1 MRLITLIFTAISLA
15 MDAFTVAIAKGI
27 SLKEAK
33 PHQAMKV
40 AFFFGGFQAL
50 MPFIGWTL
58 GQSFEKYISAF
69 TPWIALI
76 LLCSIGGKMLYES
89 FQDDTEE
96 VEDNAD
102 PLSTKSLT
110 ILAIATSIDALAVG
124 VTFAFLKVNIV
135 LAITLIGLIT
145 FIISYLGVVLGNKVG
160 KYLKNYAEIVG
171 GIILIIIGI
180 SIFLQ
185 SNILS

>member
-1 MRLITLIFTAISLA
+1 MITKTYTFVKNGNT
-15 MDAFTVAIAKGI
+15 
-27 SLKEAK
+27 
-33 PHQAMKV
+33 
-40 AFFFGGFQAL
+40 
-50 MPFIGWTL
+50 
-58 GQSFEKYISAF
+58 Y
-69 TPWIALI
+69 
-76 LLCSIGGKMLYES
+76 
-89 FQDDTEE
+89 
-96 VEDNAD
+96 
-102 PLSTKSLT
+102 
-110 ILAIATSIDALAVG
+110 

-185 SNILS
+185 SNILG